1 MFCGLIWSCRSR
13 SVPAPPS
20 GVDVSPPQGW
30 AVSPRCSPFPRS
42 RDKIPG
48 HRSREEPC
56 PAPSLPCPVCP
67 SSAPVPFL
75 PFGHSCSSLFP
86 KLRVPIFPSVLW
98 NTPVPLRVPGGVPGW
113 VWGLW
118 ALLPPFAPGAL
129 PEQRCGTAGGGRS
142 AFQGWFPSQAPLIG
156 VRPPEFPSQ
165 GSPNLGSRCRAGG
178 CRGGTPRIPVGL
190 RSGPIPGEC
199 GALGARLCSRAL

>member
-1 MFCGLIWSCRSR
+1 MWPHLVLPEPLCPRSSLRGGCFPSPGLG
-13 SVPAPPS
+13 SVPSVLPLSQEPGQDS
-20 GVDVSPPQGW
+20 GTPEPGG
-30 AVSPRCSPFPRS
+30 AVSSPL
-42 RDKIPG
+42 
-48 HRSREEPC
+48 
-56 PAPSLPCPVCP
+56 PSLPGVSQLCSCP
-67 SSAPVPFL
+67 L
-75 PFGHSCSSLFP
+75 PALCSSLFP

-165 GSPNLGSRCRAGG
+165 GPPNLGSRCRAGG
-178 CRGGTPRIPVGL
+178 CQGGTPRIPVGL